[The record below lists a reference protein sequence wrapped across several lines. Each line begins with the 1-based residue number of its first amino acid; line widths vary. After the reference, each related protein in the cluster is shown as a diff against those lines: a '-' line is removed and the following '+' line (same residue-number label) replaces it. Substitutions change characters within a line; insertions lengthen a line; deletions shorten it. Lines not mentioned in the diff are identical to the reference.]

1 MLTIKWTPNEKP
13 PTLVPGSQWRRKSDG
28 AVCTLFVDEEDG
40 PMKGWQLA
48 VGHTLIGQCHFA
60 AGMTSILACDFEP
73 LDSPQDTRTVGEL
86 EPGEC
91 FVGTTGKHAWMRT
104 YQEERGDIVCVSLDG
119 GVVDWFSPRIKPH
132 RILGKIDPDDIAA
145 IIREAGRDK

>member
-40 PMKGWQLA
+40 SMKGWQLA

-86 EPGEC
+86 ENGEC
-91 FVGTTGKHAWMRT
+91 FAWGGQVYSPT
-104 YQEERGDIVCVSLDG
+104 NSRGDTVEIRQCVRLRDGFLDSL
-119 GVVDWFSPRIKPH
+119 PLKTKPT
-132 RILGKIDPDDIAA
+132 RILGKINPDDIAA
-145 IIREAGRDK
+145 IIREASGA